1 MGLQTEDMPALCAT
15 WTDRQATYT
24 VDGIPVVWA
33 REVLPVPYM
42 LQLDDGQKPYVSAIH
57 DAAVMWNREVGFPVL
72 REVGDVTQAR
82 VFIVSG
88 SCTDAGVAVTTHSG
102 DVVPESATVELRAV
116 GSVGDCY
123 GAICHEFGHVLGLAE
138 GDSGCMGPLPEEF
151 DPSTTLWLPRDREVE
166 YLRAVYK
173 R

>member
-1 MGLQTEDMPALCAT
+1 MTDYLPLCAT

-24 VDGIPVVWA
+24 PDG
-33 REVLPVPYM
+33 LPVIWDRALLPIPYM

-57 DAAVMWNREVGFPVL
+57 DAAAMWNREVGFPVL
-72 REVGDVTQAR
+72 REVGDVVQAR

-88 SCTDAGVAVTTHSG
+88 CATDAGVAVTTHAG
-102 DVVPESATVELRAV
+102 DIVPETATVELRAV
-116 GSVGDCY
+116 GSVGMAF
-123 GAICHEFGHVLGLAE
+123 GAMVHEFAHVLGLAD
-138 GDSGCMGPLPEEF
+138 GDSGCMGPLPENF
-151 DPSTTLWLPRDREVE
+151 DPSTTFWLPRDREVD